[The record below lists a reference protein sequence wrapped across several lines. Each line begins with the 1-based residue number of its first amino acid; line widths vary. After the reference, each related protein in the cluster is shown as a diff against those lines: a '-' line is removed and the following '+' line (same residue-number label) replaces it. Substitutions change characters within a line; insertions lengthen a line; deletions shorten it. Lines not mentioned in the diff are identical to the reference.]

1 MDWSLY
7 FLLSDSKEYFVVMS
21 LNDLGILIPWR
32 RIRDA
37 EEGSLLFGKKK
48 CSLEKPYLGVFFKF
62 K

>member
-1 MDWSLY
+1 MLMDWSLY

-37 EEGSLLFGKKK
+37 EEGSLLFEKKN
-48 CSLEKPYLGVFFKF
+48 VV
-62 K
+62 